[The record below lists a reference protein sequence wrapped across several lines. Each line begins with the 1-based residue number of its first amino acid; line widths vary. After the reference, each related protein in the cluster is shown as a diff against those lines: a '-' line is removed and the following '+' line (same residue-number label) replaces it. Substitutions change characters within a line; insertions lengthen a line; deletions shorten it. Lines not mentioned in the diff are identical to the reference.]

1 MNPSDIFGKISPPP
15 GASKFADV
23 KTGLPDLI
31 AFLVNFIILVA
42 GFMLLTYLLWGA
54 LDWITSE
61 GDKEKMSKA
70 QNKITNAIVGM
81 LLVFAVLV
89 IFGYIAGDMLGIVC
103 RTTTGWTFQLP
114 TIGSLGKCTKL

>member
-15 GASKFADV
+15 GQSKFADV
-23 KTGLPDLI
+23 QTGLPKLI

-81 LLVFAVLV
+81 LLVIAALV
-89 IFGYIAGDMLGIVC
+89 IFGFIAGDILGIVT
-103 RTTTGWTFQLP
+103 RTATGWTFKLP
-114 TIGSLGKCTKL
+114 TIGGP